1 MVLEGANI
9 VSHMGD
15 YPSHAHSEKERKEKA
30 GETLIA
36 RTTLVLEE
44 PPCCKNN
51 QKVSKIRTHLQDT
64 KTRSI
69 KTAPYLDID
78 GYILSWAMLQFVISD
93 HIYENIIYV

>member
-36 RTTLVLEE
+36 RTTSVLVAEE

-51 QKVSKIRTHLQDT
+51 QKVSKIRTHPQDT

-78 GYILSWAMLQFVISD
+78 GYILSCAMLQFVISD
-93 HIYENIIYV
+93 HIYEENK